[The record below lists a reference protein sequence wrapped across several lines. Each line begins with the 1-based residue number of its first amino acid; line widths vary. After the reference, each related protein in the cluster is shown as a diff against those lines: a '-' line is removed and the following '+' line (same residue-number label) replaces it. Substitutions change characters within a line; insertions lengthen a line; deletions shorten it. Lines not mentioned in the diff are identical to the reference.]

1 MTLLLIIISSILIN
15 YICEEK
21 VVRLLN
27 FTFSSLI
34 VYYHFV
40 GTSIVF
46 VLLLILLTLT
56 TKELIY
62 KRPFSKPILL
72 ILYICL
78 CIIGFISGKI
88 ISNTNIILPIGY
100 SVVMFSGISLIID
113 ESKTTN
119 KYSSLESIAYLMF
132 YPKILAGPIERSGTF
147 ISQLNSP
154 VDKNITS
161 NLYIGFKTTVFGC
174 FLKYIITDNLI
185 LLTIVDVTG
194 INQFI
199 SILLYAILFYFDFWA
214 YSLLAVGISKM
225 YGINVMMNF
234 NNPYSATSF
243 KDFWNKWNISLT
255 TWLKDYIFIP
265 LQMKGI
271 TSRSVNVFIVFL
283 VSAIWHGIT
292 LPFLMW
298 GLLHATF
305 NILERNLISAKVSRT
320 IFYKIIVVLS
330 CALLWQTFKV
340 NGVKELST
348 TISNLFLFSNI
359 NYTLVIILIL
369 LVAVLYMFE
378 RNWFKHYIFDIKGF
392 KKKDIILEVLF
403 ISIML
408 LSLVFLNTNLGSP
421 FHYFKY

>member
-15 YICEEK
+15 YICEQK

-27 FTFSSLI
+27 FTISSLI

-62 KRPFSKPILL
+62 KRPFSKQILL
-72 ILYICL
+72 FLYICL
-78 CIIGFISGKI
+78 CIIVFISGKI
-88 ISNTNIILPIGY
+88 TYNTNLILPIGY

-185 LLTIVDVTG
+185 QLTFVDVTG

-199 SILLYAILFYFDFWA
+199 SDR
-214 YSLLAVGISKM
+214 K
-225 YGINVMMNF
+225 
-234 NNPYSATSF
+234 
-243 KDFWNKWNISLT
+243 
-255 TWLKDYIFIP
+255 
-265 LQMKGI
+265 
-271 TSRSVNVFIVFL
+271 SVV
-283 VSAIWHGIT
+283 
-292 LPFLMW
+292 
-298 GLLHATF
+298 
-305 NILERNLISAKVSRT
+305 
-320 IFYKIIVVLS
+320 
-330 CALLWQTFKV
+330 
-340 NGVKELST
+340 
-348 TISNLFLFSNI
+348 
-359 NYTLVIILIL
+359 
-369 LVAVLYMFE
+369 
-378 RNWFKHYIFDIKGF
+378 
-392 KKKDIILEVLF
+392 
-403 ISIML
+403 
-408 LSLVFLNTNLGSP
+408 
-421 FHYFKY
+421 